1 MKNIKV
7 ILGVV
12 LIFIVSVV
20 GYISW
25 KELNKSP
32 EKSTEIYLDAI
43 FKYDKNKIKKIGI
56 TEEEYNLLIKQEE
69 DILMSKLQE
78 SPLACVLVDSEKYKH
93 IFLNNIMNGL
103 AKLEYKVELISKSN
117 DNAKVAIKTN
127 YFELNK
133 IIKEAQEKMA
143 ETFKNNPSMSSDEMI
158 KESYRIVE
166 EEFKKGPSEG
176 SEAVITVDLIKKDNI
191 WIPYNNF
198 EKDICDIILQ

>member
-32 EKSTEIYLDAI
+32 KKSTEIYLDAI

-93 IFLNNIMNGL
+93 ANQYLN
-103 AKLEYKVELISKSN
+103 S
-117 DNAKVAIKTN
+117 
-127 YFELNK
+127 
-133 IIKEAQEKMA
+133 
-143 ETFKNNPSMSSDEMI
+143 
-158 KESYRIVE
+158 
-166 EEFKKGPSEG
+166 
-176 SEAVITVDLIKKDNI
+176 
-191 WIPYNNF
+191 
-198 EKDICDIILQ
+198 